1 MITTI
6 NSTLYSSTLYIIV
19 GVSLSTPRHL
29 YLQYC
34 DALALSQR
42 PLEGDSGT
50 HGGGEAFTT
59 LIYPGVITVDHFR
72 FFCTECDKNLNI
84 V

>member
-1 MITTI
+1 MVHCIV
-6 NSTLYSSTLYIIV
+6 YIIV
-19 GVSLSTPRHL
+19 GVSLNTPRHL

-42 PLEGDSGT
+42 TLEGDSCA
-50 HGGGEAFTT
+50 HGGGEAFAT
-59 LIYPGVITVDHFR
+59 LIYPGVIAVDHFR
-72 FFCTECDKNLNI
+72 FFCTECDKNLNK